1 MREKYATVKGIRERL
16 GPRTISLQ
24 VNHIMFGR
32 IITDSLGDSLD
43 VYYDAESRKLSFKK
57 GSTLKMRKVSRRDST
72 RIIAF
77 TGIRKAF
84 GIKYMGHIQ
93 ATWDEFE
100 NMWDVVIPPGGKGST
115 DKDASWN
122 ESQGAWGS
130 SKPEPEPEPPKK
142 KALSSW

>member
-16 GPRTISLQ
+16 GPRTVSLQ

-32 IITDSLGDSLD
+32 IITDSLGDRLD
-43 VYYDAESRKLSFKK
+43 IYYDAESRKLSFKK
-57 GSTLKMRKVSRRDST
+57 GSTLKMRKVSRRDVT

-100 NMWDVVIPPGGKGST
+100 NMWDVVIPSGSK
-115 DKDASWN
+115 KDASWS

-130 SKPEPEPEPPKK
+130 GKPEPGPEPPEK